1 MGGEKNGP
9 RLETANTFRHGLFNC
24 FFDEELLIRSSAL
37 KTLGHVVDYWTSG
50 WQDYLRTSWTP
61 LSPHLNR
68 PPIARQSSNGS
79 GISPAPSSQRGILR
93 RDSSFKMHFE
103 DVFGLDADDLS
114 IVTPRILEAPYNNFL
129 PLTPEKEDSWTSIS
143 GVEYAVSPTETG
155 SFTDGAVK
163 FSNRGLGDF
172 EFAKRDLAWAG
183 RQVSE
188 EIWGL
193 EEMKTNL
200 ENFYTWLLRF
210 SLDCP
215 FKDVRKGCREILKRA
230 ERAGAQIPEVPVRGP
245 SFFIPLGETIGLN
258 YGPWTPATPNPR
270 SPNPLDL
277 SEDEEDGIMFS
288 PRESSGNGNLA
299 SGIMIPDPNK
309 TMNGDRTRSTS
320 RGRTPVGSFGR
331 GSRRTTVSMVSS
343 LFQTPPSPPNGLN
356 TSYKFKRRNHPRRQI
371 PKFLPKPKPPSDDIR
386 YLQVDAYMRTG
397 RVGNL
402 NKILFHFPRFA
413 EVNREATDLFV
424 SDDSPNGPLP
434 QKWRIYLGIIAAAEK
449 KCQYYLSLLSEKFL
463 TIRGEK
469 EWLKGI
475 QNTPP
480 KLQRISKLNMLLAH
494 RPWTITQD
502 HVKELIRGDES
513 EELDPEHK
521 WTTAEALQ
529 AIIIMSFYH
538 GKSAMALAWGI
549 LPEAD
554 LLGGTVRTLEKCTPV
569 APFGSFVQ
577 SSSTDPPSEGSGG
590 VRRDGDSLK
599 STSGHSSRKR
609 AQVAVGQGTE
619 EGPEKWRKTPT
630 GSIPFVSNPSSP
642 ASPVLAPSDL
652 MNVPPP
658 LPKTEAVTLGTPK
671 ERHHHRTKSQKRR
684 KSFEECATS
693 EDAPPPPATAGLD
706 GFSLSAPNSYVPF
719 SSLSSARPLPARD
732 YLLSPSSSTSS
743 LFDTMGLL
751 GEQLPVN
758 VLIEDYTRFLHPESI
773 DRQHE
778 DFDPNSREY
787 EFLPMEEFEW
797 ERNASSII
805 SDYLDSVVD
814 VLDRYFKE
822 AQDADADDEV
832 YFASALEMLP
842 PRRLLTDEISS
853 TRSEYSS
860 SRINSAEFEDF
871 LASPPDRHD
880 RTGRSFISSG
890 RSASSP
896 PRYVFEPKSFKEA
909 AWFYSLRL
917 LGIQKDDFR
926 YSEIKVLLDKGS
938 RRYLKRV
945 CAQPDMVSVADWVGA
960 GQGMGG
966 LRSEEKCL
974 LALLA
979 CQARF
984 MGEVLW
990 GVRAVS
996 EYIG

>member
-1 MGGEKNGP
+1 MFPSREPNG
-9 RLETANTFRHGLFNC
+9 
-24 FFDEELLIRSSAL
+24 
-37 KTLGHVVDYWTSG
+37 
-50 WQDYLRTSWTP
+50 
-61 LSPHLNR
+61 
-68 PPIARQSSNGS
+68 NGS
-79 GISPAPSSQRGILR
+79 L
-93 RDSSFKMHFE
+93 
-103 DVFGLDADDLS
+103 V
-114 IVTPRILEAPYNNFL
+114 
-129 PLTPEKEDSWTSIS
+129 
-143 GVEYAVSPTETG
+143 
-155 SFTDGAVK
+155 
-163 FSNRGLGDF
+163 
-172 EFAKRDLAWAG
+172 
-183 RQVSE
+183 
-188 EIWGL
+188 
-193 EEMKTNL
+193 
-200 ENFYTWLLRF
+200 
-210 SLDCP
+210 
-215 FKDVRKGCREILKRA
+215 
-230 ERAGAQIPEVPVRGP
+230 
-245 SFFIPLGETIGLN
+245 
-258 YGPWTPATPNPR
+258 
-270 SPNPLDL
+270 
-277 SEDEEDGIMFS
+277 
-288 PRESSGNGNLA
+288 

-309 TMNGDRTRSTS
+309 TMNGDRARSTS

-331 GSRRTTVSMVSS
+331 GSRRTVSMVSS

-371 PKFLPKPKPPSDDIR
+371 PKFLPKPKRPSEDVKG
-386 YLQVDAYMRTG
+386 LQVNAYMRTG

-434 QKWRIYLGIIAAAEK
+434 QNWRIYLGILASAEK

-463 TIRGEK
+463 TVRGER

-475 QNTPP
+475 QFAPL
-480 KLQRISKLNMLLAH
+480 KLQRIAKLNMLLAH
-494 RPWTITQD
+494 RPWTITPD
-502 HVKELIRGDES
+502 AIKELVRVDDKG
-513 EELDPEHK
+513 ELDPEQK
-521 WTTAEALQ
+521 WSMAEVIQ

-554 LLGGTVRTLEKCTPV
+554 LLGGTVKTLEKCMPV
-569 APFGSFVQ
+569 APFGGFAQ
-577 SSSTDPPSEGSGG
+577 SSSADPLSEGSGG
-590 VRRDGDSLK
+590 VRREEESLK
-599 STSGHSSRKR
+599 STLGHLNRKR
-609 AQVAVGQGTE
+609 GQMTAGQDLE
-619 EGPEKWRKTPT
+619 ELPEKWRKTPT
-630 GSIPFVSNPSSP
+630 GSVPFISNLSSSTYSVMTPSKP
-642 ASPVLAPSDL
+642 
-652 MNVPPP
+652 MNVPSP
-658 LPKTEAVTLGTPK
+658 LLGKAETTLRTET

-693 EDAPPPPATAGLD
+693 EDAPPPAAGLG

-719 SSLSSARPLPARD
+719 SSLSSARTLPARD

-743 LFDTMGLL
+743 LFDTTNLL

-758 VLIEDYTRFLHPESI
+758 VLVEDYTRFLHLDSL
-773 DRQHE
+773 DREHE
-778 DFDPNSREY
+778 DFDPNSWEY

-805 SDYLDSVVD
+805 SDYLDGVVE

-822 AQDADADDEV
+822 AQDADGEDEE
-832 YFASALEMLP
+832 YFTTAVEMLP
-842 PRRLLTDEISS
+842 PRRLLTDDIPSS
-853 TRSEYSS
+853 TRGEYTP
-860 SRINSAEFEDF
+860 SRVDSGDFED
-871 LASPPDRHD
+871 LVVLPPERHD
-880 RTGRSFISSG
+880 RSGRSFISSG

-896 PRYVFEPKSFKEA
+896 PRYIFEPKSFKEA

-945 CAQPDMVSVADWVGA
+945 CAQPDMVSVADWAGA
-960 GQGMGG
+960 GQSMGG